1 MLSHHRLLTILLV
14 TLVVLAGCLG
24 GAGTDTGT
32 DTPDASP
39 TTTAPTTG
47 ESTGDDAPAAGTHP
61 LESTTLATSHTTA
74 LRDAESF
81 KLDYSIR
88 TTRSTPNETQEF
100 AFDWTVR
107 ADVDSGAQLI
117 HANLS
122 GIGDRPDTTMV
133 FDLYVA
139 PDGTAVQRSSFG
151 DSVQYQRVPADEY
164 NLSTYLSAMNV
175 TTDLD
180 AESENVTYEGT
191 TTVDGETLH
200 VYTVSDVDQLSLPD
214 STAST
219 AEFDTSSV
227 GVFDLRLLVDDAGVI
242 RQLSYDVE
250 VAEGGETVRLQFE
263 LRYSDIG
270 TTVVEEP
277 EWVSEATTQSD
288 Y

>member
-1 MLSHHRLLTILLV
+1 MLPHHRLLTVLLV

-24 GAGTDTGT
+24 GADMDTGT
-32 DTPDASP
+32 DTPTASP
-39 TTTAPTTG
+39 TTTSQATG

-61 LESTTLATSHTTA
+61 LASKTLATSHTTS

-81 KLDYSIR
+81 TLDYSVR
-88 TTRSTPNETQEF
+88 TTRSTPNETSEF

-107 ADVDSGAQLI
+107 ADVDSGTQLI
-117 HANLS
+117 HANVS
-122 GIGDRPDTTMV
+122 GIGDQPNTTMA
-133 FDLYVA
+133 FDLYIT

-151 DSVQYQRVPADEY
+151 GSVQYQRVPADEY

-180 AESENVTYEGT
+180 PESENFTYEGT

-214 STAST
+214 SAAST

-227 GVFDLRLLVDDAGVI
+227 SVFDLRLLVDDAGVI
-242 RQLSYDVE
+242 RQLTYDVE
-250 VAEGGETVRLQFE
+250 VTEGDEVIRLQFE

-277 EWVSEATTQSD
+277 DWVSEATTQTE